1 MTVPALV
8 HQMSFTGSVSGIKR
22 KMTAFEDTYGWHLT
36 TKKRSNGGIFQI
48 PRVQTVRK
56 ENGEKMCHDLG
67 GKDQG
72 VVGRRSS
79 MEKEKKCTRL
89 KNKEISLL
97 LCKLWQTLGFKM
109 EI

>member
-36 TKKRSNGGIFQI
+36 TKKHSNGGIFQI

-89 KNKEISLL
+89 KQQGNFLVL
-97 LCKLWQTLGFKM
+97 
-109 EI
+109 